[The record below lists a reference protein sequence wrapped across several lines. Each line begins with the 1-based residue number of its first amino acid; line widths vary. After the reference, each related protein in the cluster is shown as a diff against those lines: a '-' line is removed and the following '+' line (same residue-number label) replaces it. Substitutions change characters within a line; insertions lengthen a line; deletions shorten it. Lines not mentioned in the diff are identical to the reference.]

1 MFKKTKAINKLKHS
15 KVMKEAQTID
25 FDKEGRAKIDVGLK
39 NANDFFS
46 PFAYKSYELLNTGVV
61 DYIDMC
67 ASAIPFDYDLTI
79 DVYTETP
86 TTSAEK
92 KRIKQAIKRHNA
104 EKVVVGKHKIKN
116 SIIKG
121 LLWLI
126 GGLAL
131 LLGELF
137 LFKLKPAYGILID
150 IAGWVFAW
158 DGIEI
163 LVSQVSSLRRHLQHN
178 YRLMNAKVHVRQYS
192 KKIQR
197 QFGIGEYEEDD
208 EE

>member
-1 MFKKTKAINKLKHS
+1 MFKKTKIINKLKRS

-46 PFAYKSYELLNTGVV
+46 PFAYKSYELLNVGVV

-86 TTSAEK
+86 TTNAEK
-92 KRIKQAIKRHNA
+92 NRIKQAIKRHNA
-104 EKVVVGKHKIKN
+104 EKVVVNKNKIK
-116 SIIKG
+116 SSVFKG
-121 LLWLI
+121 LAWLI

-137 LFKLKPAYGILID
+137 LFKLKPAYGILLD

-163 LVSQVSSLRRHLQHN
+163 LVSQIGSLRRKLHHN

-197 QFGIGEYEEDD
+197 EYGIGDYEED
-208 EE
+208 EEE